1 MLVPPD
7 VTFDAV
13 PPQGRDLL
21 DAVAVRAR
29 ALLGGHLETDRAGE
43 VVRLRITEVE
53 AYGGGFDPASHAY
66 RGPSARNASMFG
78 PGGHCYV
85 YRHLGIHTC
94 LNAVV
99 AVDGTPTGVLIRA
112 GRIVD
117 GVETVRA
124 RRAAVGVTRSDDD
137 LAAGPARLTVA
148 LGVTLAD
155 DGLPLDGTA
164 GLLLTPRKGPE
175 PAIAVG
181 PRIGVGKA
189 RDFPLRFWVAG
200 DPTVSRPR

>member
-7 VTFDAV
+7 VTFAAV
-13 PPQGRDLL
+13 PPEGRELL
-21 DAVAVRAR
+21 AAVAVRAR
-29 ALLGGHLETDRAGE
+29 ALLDGHLETVRAGE

-66 RGPSARNASMFG
+66 RGPSARNAAMFG
-78 PGGHCYV
+78 PGGPCYV
-85 YRHLGIHTC
+85 YRHLGIHTRH
-94 LNAVV
+94 NAVV
-99 AVDGTPTGVLIRA
+99 AVDGTPPGVLNRA

-117 GVETVRA
+117 GVETARA

-148 LGVTLAD
+148 LGVTLTD

-189 RDFPLRFWVAG
+189 RDFPLRFWVVG